1 MYIMFLLPIII
12 TFIVLLIAVLVV
24 ATDYRAY
31 SRELR
36 LEEIISIFLPSILVS
51 GIISLV
57 WFLIGV
63 R

>member
-1 MYIMFLLPIII
+1 MFLLPIII
-12 TFIVLLIAVLVV
+12 TFIVLLIAMFVV

-31 SRELR
+31 LRELR
-36 LEEIISIFLPSILVS
+36 LEEIISIFLPSIIVS
-51 GIISLV
+51 GIISLI